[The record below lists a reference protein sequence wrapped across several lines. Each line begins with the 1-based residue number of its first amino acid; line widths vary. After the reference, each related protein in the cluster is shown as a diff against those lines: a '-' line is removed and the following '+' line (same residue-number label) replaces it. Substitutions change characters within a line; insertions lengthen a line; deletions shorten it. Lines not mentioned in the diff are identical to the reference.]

1 MLKKHNISLLVVD
14 DYNVEPIRKIVG
26 MITVS
31 SINKY
36 GSRVETD
43 HFDEASA
50 ARERAQRA
58 MQGHTEI
65 S

>member
-1 MLKKHNISLLVVD
+1 MTNKKNVSSLLI
-14 DYNVEPIRKIVG
+14 DYTAITPAPKIVG

-31 SINKY
+31 SRNKY
-36 GSRVETD
+36 GYLVETD

-50 ARERAQRA
+50 QRERAQRA
-58 MQGHTEI
+58 RQGHTEI

>member
-1 MLKKHNISLLVVD
+1 MTKRPNLSSMIINYD
-14 DYNVEPIRKIVG
+14 TQTPPKIVG
-26 MITVS
+26 MITVGS
-31 SINKY
+31 TNRY
-36 GSRVETD
+36 GSRIKTD

-50 ARERAQRA
+50 QRERAQRA